1 MPRVIVYMTFGSH
14 LYGTNTPQSDM
25 DYRGVMLPDAEAVL
39 CCRAPRT
46 KNSSTKSGNEVR
58 NGPDDIDT
66 EVYSLHYFLDLAYAG
81 ETVALD
87 MLHARKEQTTCWSP
101 IWDELHRNRHR
112 FYTKNLKSLVAY
124 ARKQAAKYGVKGSRV
139 SAFREAL
146 ACLKAHPDNKR
157 LEDVWEYLPENE
169 HLSKGHNGHDA
180 IWNVCGKQLVGRA
193 YVGHYISLLEDTVA
207 RYGQRAIEA
216 ESNKGIDWKAVMH
229 AFRAAYQ
236 VRSIL
241 MHGDFAYPLAE
252 VETLREIRSGA
263 LDWKTRVGPMLDS
276 LLLQVDA
283 LSQSSPL
290 PERADRAWGE
300 LFLLEVM
307 RGHVSA
313 SDLCVG

>member
-1 MPRVIVYMTFGSH
+1 MPRVIVYMPFGSH

-101 IWDELHRNRHR
+101 IWDELHQNRHR
-112 FYTKNLKSLVAY
+112 FYTKNLKSLVSY
-124 ARKQAAKYGVKGSRV
+124 ARKQAAKYGVKGSRI
-139 SAFREAL
+139 AALREAL
-146 ACLKAHPDNKR
+146 ACLKAFPENRR
-157 LEDVWEYLPENE
+157 LEDVWGRLVENE
-169 HLSKGHNGHDA
+169 HCTKGHNGHDA

-193 YVGHYISLLEDTVA
+193 YVGHYVSLLEDTIA
-207 RYGQRAIEA
+207 RYGQRAMEA

-236 VRSIL
+236 VRSIFQQ
-241 MHGDFAYPLAE
+241 GDFQYPLAE
-252 VETLREIRSGA
+252 TDLLRAIRAGT
-263 LDWKTRVGPMLDS
+263 LDWKTVVGPKL
-276 LLLQVDA
+276 DA
-283 LSQSSPL
+283 LLSKVDELSRQSTL
-290 PERADRAWGE
+290 PEQADRAWGE
-300 LFLLEVM
+300 QFLLEVM
-307 RGHVSA
+307 AIHVA
-313 SDLCVG
+313 QALVCTG